1 MTQSKHPTI
10 ADAAAAA
17 DRRLEI
23 LMKKGVVIY
32 RPQTVHI
39 GDDVDLDRIAS
50 RAVIHPGCRIH
61 GETTLIL
68 PGAEIGRESPATVEN
83 CCVGP
88 GASLKGGFFKGAV
101 FLKGASMGS
110 GAHVREGTLLEE
122 MAGGAHTVGLK
133 QTLLLPFVTLG
144 SLINFCDCLMAGG
157 TSRKDHSEVGSSY
170 IHFNFTPGGDKATA
184 SLIGDV
190 PRGVMLNRRPIFLGG
205 QGGLVGPRRLAY
217 GTVVAA
223 GTICRKDELREDR
236 LIFGG
241 GMKPGN
247 VPSTVGGGAG
257 GKRII
262 KSNILYIAN
271 LVALIRWYDHVRAM
285 FIGEDLPEPLWMGAK
300 DVLNAA
306 VAERVKRL
314 EAFVHQQEAD
324 IAGRWSGMAASLE
337 AARDIQGDAGRRDA
351 FLEAVSAKISEIGK
365 DYIPV
370 IQGLDASDSETGVG
384 WLQGIVEDIS
394 KIE

>member
-1 MTQSKHPTI
+1 MEDHSRNSALSAELK
-10 ADAAAAA
+10 
-17 DRRLEI
+17 DRISVL
-23 LMKKGVVIY
+23 LDKGVVIH
-32 RPQTVHI
+32 RPETVFI
-39 GDDVDLDRIAS
+39 DSEVDLERIRPGS
-50 RAVIHPGCRIH
+50 VIHPGCRIH

-68 PGAEIGRESPATVEN
+68 PGAEIGREAPAAVEN
-83 CCVGP
+83 CRVGP

-133 QTLLLPFVTLG
+133 QTLLFPFVTLG

-170 IHFNFTPGGDKATA
+170 IHFNFTPSGDKATA

-190 PRGVMLNRRPIFLGG
+190 PRGVMLNRRAIFLGG

-247 VPSTVGGGAG
+247 APSTVGGGAG

-271 LVALIRWYDHVRAM
+271 LIALIRWYDHVRPM

-314 EAFVHQQEAD
+314 EAFVLQQEAD
-324 IAGRWSGMAASLE
+324 IVDRWSGMAASLE

-365 DYIPV
+365 EYIPV